1 MSLLL
6 TSSHCKGETHV
17 IITNGATALSNV
29 TSLRINTIVES
40 GANPVLIIDGESD
53 INDSEF
59 SFSIQ
64 DHLKAGNLTK
74 LQQNFDVN
82 VLRQLG
88 RDEVDN
94 YVDRVF
100 IILPIAEKDQKIAIA
115 SQCRKWRIPINVSDS
130 PDLSSFALLSTFK
143 QGDFQLGVT
152 TSGKGCKLASR
163 IKRELVGH
171 LPNNIGDICNKIGE
185 LRANIQKE
193 DDISF
198 VPVGDNDDDSI
209 NTSKFNSLIE
219 EFNMTK
225 EQQKLKR
232 TRWLSQIVEYFPL
245 SKLNDVSI
253 NDLTEV
259 YKQNKEIQEPATKKH
274 RALNKKVGS
283 ISLVGSGPG
292 SVSLLTLGAIQEIFS
307 ADLILADKLVP
318 QQVLDLIPQKS
329 TKLFIARKFPGNA
342 EKAQQELLSIGLE
355 SLLKGEKVVRL
366 KQGDPYIFGRGGE
379 EYNFFSGHGFTP
391 IVIPGITSA
400 LSAPVLANI
409 PVTHREVA
417 DQVLICTGT
426 GRRGVLP
433 NLPDF
438 VKSRTTVFL
447 MALHRVVDLIPH
459 LINEKGWDA
468 DLPVAIVE
476 RSSCPDQRIIRT
488 TLSKTA
494 EAVEACGSRPPGLLV
509 TGYSCEVIN
518 KDLNKESK
526 PWVIEEGYE
535 YSNTNLSQFLALAST
550 MKKDTH
556 YIEANA
562 SATPPPET
570 VA

>member
-6 TSSHCKGETHV
+6 TSSNCKGETHI
-17 IITNGATALSNV
+17 IITNGTTAMSNV

-40 GANPVLIIDGESD
+40 GANPILLIDGDSKVEETAFLLSTQDHIKSKKLIILQQKFD
-53 INDSEF
+53 IN
-59 SFSIQ
+59 
-64 DHLKAGNLTK
+64 L
-74 LQQNFDVN
+74 
-82 VLRQLG
+82 LRQLG

-94 YVDRVF
+94 YADRVF
-100 IILPIAEKDQKIAIA
+100 VILPIAENEQKTAI
-115 SQCRKWRIPINVSDS
+115 SVQCRKWRIPINVSDS
-130 PDLSSFALLSTFK
+130 PDTSTFALLSTFR

-193 DDISF
+193 DNINVF
-198 VPVGDNDDDSI
+198 PVGENDDDTI

-219 EFNMTK
+219 EFNMTQ
-225 EQQKLKR
+225 EQQRLKR

-253 NDLTEV
+253 NDLTAA
-259 YKQNKEIQEPATKKH
+259 YKQDKELQEPPAKKQKS
-274 RALNKKVGS
+274 AAGS

-409 PVTHREVA
+409 PVTHRGYA

-433 NLPDF
+433 DLPAF

-476 RSSCPDQRIIRT
+476 RSSCPDQRVIRT

-509 TGYSCEVIN
+509 TGYACEVIN
-518 KDLNKESK
+518 NELRKDGK

-535 YSNTNLSQFLALAST
+535 YTNTNLSQFLALAST
-550 MKKDTH
+550 VKKDTH
-556 YIEANA
+556 YIETNV

-570 VA
+570 AA